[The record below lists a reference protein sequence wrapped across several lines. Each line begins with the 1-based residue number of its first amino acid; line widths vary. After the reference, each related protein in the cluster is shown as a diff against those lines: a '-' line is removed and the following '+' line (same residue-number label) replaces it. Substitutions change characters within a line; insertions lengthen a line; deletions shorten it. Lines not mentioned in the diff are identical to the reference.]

1 MEPESQLSAALSF
14 TQTHRW
20 KITTQMCVCVFFF
33 CLFTRCKVH
42 LSFTCFD
49 KLRKEEE
56 CDIWSNTHTYARWC
70 WAGSVTAGSRL
81 EWHSIPPTARG
92 AVYTDK
98 TLLYAH
104 ILHTCII
111 HSRHH
116 ELKEQ
121 QIQHTPNKTSITG
134 TAEASV
140 RWAAVGARV
149 FHFLNKQACCFAE
162 DF

>member
-1 MEPESQLSAALSF
+1 MELESQLSAALSF
-14 TQTHRW
+14 TQAHRR
-20 KITTQMCVCVFFF
+20 KITTQICFFF
-33 CLFTRCKVH
+33 LLVH
-42 LSFTCFD
+42 TLQGSFEFYLLWQTTG
-49 KLRKEEE
+49 RNE
-56 CDIWSNTHTYARWC
+56 ISGPTHTFAHWR

-81 EWHSIPPTARG
+81 EWRSIPQTARG

-98 TLLYAH
+98 TLLDAH
-104 ILHTCII
+104 ILHTCIT

-149 FHFLNKQACCFAE
+149 FHFLNKHACSAE

>member
-1 MEPESQLSAALSF
+1 MLAGCELLQRGGNGTGVTAVSRAILYTDSPVENNN
-14 TQTHRW
+14 TN
-20 KITTQMCVCVFFF
+20 VFFSACSHVARF
-33 CLFTRCKVH
+33 IWV
-42 LSFTCFD
+42 LSGP
-49 KLRKEEE
+49 
-56 CDIWSNTHTYARWC
+56 THTFAHWC

-81 EWHSIPPTARG
+81 EWHSIPQTAWG

-134 TAEASV
+134 TAETSV

-149 FHFLNKQACCFAE
+149 FHFLNKHACCFAE